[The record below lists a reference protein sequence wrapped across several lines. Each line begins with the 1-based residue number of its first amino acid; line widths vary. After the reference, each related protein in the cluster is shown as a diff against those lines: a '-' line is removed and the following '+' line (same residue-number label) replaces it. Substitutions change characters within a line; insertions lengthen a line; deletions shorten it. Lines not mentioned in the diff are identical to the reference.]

1 MWTCCNNSSS
11 RRYFVFFGGK
21 EPPLSLLSMP
31 VASFVATGT
40 ACGRLRS
47 RLAHKGCFLPPEPPI
62 LPPTRCFKRVQMT
75 AQGRPPRRERAQPL
89 RRKGIP
95 AAPPIPYLSQHPEK
109 NYGPGFP
116 QGRPGPFTPG
126 HISTSWSVSPLKKVK
141 RPGRIKPLSLCASR
155 LLPGAGGRSPA
166 RRGAWGERGKSPL
179 HPLHPRTPLC
189 RERVICLLSRAVPHP
204 PRVAWGIGAN
214 LPGP

>member
-1 MWTCCNNSSS
+1 MEPCTWNCCNNSSS
-11 RRYFVFFGGK
+11 RRYFVFSGG
-21 EPPLSLLSMP
+21 
-31 VASFVATGT
+31 
-40 ACGRLRS
+40 R
-47 RLAHKGCFLPPEPPI
+47 PPI
-62 LPPTRCFKRVQMT
+62 LPPTRCFKRVQIT

-95 AAPPIPYLSQHPEK
+95 AAPPKIPCLSQHPEK

-189 RERVICLLSRAVPHP
+189 REREICLLSRAVPHP